1 MVFWLARQKLWNQFD
16 LWFFDSRGKN
26 YETYLIYGF
35 LTREAK
41 IMKPIWFIVF
51 WLARQKLWNQF
62 DLRFFDSQG
71 KNYETYLIYGFLT
84 REAKIMKPI

>member
-1 MVFWLARQKLWNQFD
+1 MSAYDEQSDSWSKNYETNLIHAFLTHEANIMKPIWFVVFWLVKQKLWNQFD

-41 IMKPIWFIVF
+41 IMKPI
-51 WLARQKLWNQF
+51 
-62 DLRFFDSQG
+62 
-71 KNYETYLIYGFLT
+71 
-84 REAKIMKPI
+84 